1 MRTWLFHRFIPR
13 KKASVGLE
21 AGWTSEPVI
30 QSVATHFANVD
41 APALIMIYECLC
53 KLTPWSILL
62 HLLTFYG
69 TRSFITMFTRANNWD
84 IVYLVESS
92 PHLCNLFLWS
102 ALILFSHLWS
112 WPLTSM

>member
-1 MRTWLFHRFIPR
+1 MFMVVMFVPVSKHHSMRTWLFHRFIPR

-53 KLTPWSILL
+53 KLTP
-62 HLLTFYG
+62 
-69 TRSFITMFTRANNWD
+69 
-84 IVYLVESS
+84 
-92 PHLCNLFLWS
+92 
-102 ALILFSHLWS
+102 
-112 WPLTSM
+112 